1 MEDITE
7 YPSKD
12 LPYGWFQNCDV
23 WLEPPSTS
31 QSDLLVIIEMVKQRA
46 SVNPICTTKFLTCTW
61 VKGSNRKSLTCHWSL
76 IFIRGAKIM
85 TSFKDNLQINS
96 MTFTFSLLYLR
107 LDIFLKVKPWEFI
120 GRLFH
125 KSRKFNF
132 PSLIS
137 PSDAQILA
145 KL

>member
-1 MEDITE
+1 
-7 YPSKD
+7 
-12 LPYGWFQNCDV
+12 
-23 WLEPPSTS
+23 
-31 QSDLLVIIEMVKQRA
+31 
-46 SVNPICTTKFLTCTW
+46 
-61 VKGSNRKSLTCHWSL
+61 
-76 IFIRGAKIM
+76 M

-96 MTFTFSLLYLR
+96 MTFAFSLLYIR

-137 PSDAQILA
+137 PTDTQILA
-145 KL
+145 KLWRLIETLGQQCTDNGCQNFK